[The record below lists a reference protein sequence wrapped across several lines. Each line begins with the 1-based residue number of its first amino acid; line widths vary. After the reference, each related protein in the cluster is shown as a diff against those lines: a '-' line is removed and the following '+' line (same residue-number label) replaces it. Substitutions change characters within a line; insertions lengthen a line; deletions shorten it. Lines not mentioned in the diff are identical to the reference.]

1 MASDDAGEPG
11 DGVLEDDGELAAPSG
26 AGTLLDPL
34 DQLLQG
40 REDHLTQKV
49 VDLKRERDILKQQK
63 KDITQKLKMAE
74 KKKKRLKTKAKEL
87 SSRDILDVTEN
98 LRNQGFCLLPNSLHS
113 CSLVRLHLE
122 AWWLGGTLG
131 GS

>member
-40 REDHLTQKV
+40 RADHLTQKV
-49 VDLKRERDILKQQK
+49 VDLKKERDFLKQQK
-63 KDITQKLKMAE
+63 KEITQKLKMAE

-87 SSRDILDVTEN
+87 SSRDILDVIVMRANAKALAEDKKKKTECQDAKCPG
-98 LRNQGFCLLPNSLHS
+98 LSK
-113 CSLVRLHLE
+113 
-122 AWWLGGTLG
+122 
-131 GS
+131 